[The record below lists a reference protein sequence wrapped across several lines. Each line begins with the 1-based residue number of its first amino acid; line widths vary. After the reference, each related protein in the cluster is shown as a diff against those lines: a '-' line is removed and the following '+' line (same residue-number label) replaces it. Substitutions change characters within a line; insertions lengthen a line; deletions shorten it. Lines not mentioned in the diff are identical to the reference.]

1 MEQKKGLFN
10 GHEMNP
16 MVTVTYDSDA
26 KKFYSGTTKGQIY
39 TWEGN
44 SCVSVQKLHEGSV
57 MALTYTNGKLI
68 SSGSKDF
75 LIKISQ
81 NGEIVKEFQIDGYA
95 KSLDLLNGNLLIGTK
110 YGEIL
115 SIN

>member
-1 MEQKKGLFN
+1 
-10 GHEMNP
+10 